1 MGGLVGSAARAAVG
15 LMIPGGDSGFP
26 FEVLVV
32 NLLGSFLLG
41 WYVSRREQTVSG
53 PASTQFWAIG
63 VLGSFTTFSAFSV
76 DVVELLSSEMLG
88 AAILYV
94 GFSLFGGLG
103 LASFGRRLGMVVR

>member
-15 LMIPGGDSGFP
+15 LMMPGADGGFP
-26 FEVLVV
+26 FEVLLI
-32 NLLGSFLLG
+32 NLVGSFLLG
-41 WYVSRREQTVSG
+41 WYISRREQTVSG

-76 DVVELLSSEMLG
+76 DVLELLRSEMVG
-88 AAILYV
+88 AATLYV

-103 LASFGRRLGMVVR
+103 LALFGRRLGMVVR